1 MRVIVTQFVE
11 NVSFPSPF
19 VTKASNCETK
29 ILFRNMM
36 MKNEFMSFHSYTG
49 GKRVNKIM
57 FDKGFR
63 EIIVFKIVIKM
74 SRTLF

>member
-19 VTKASNCETK
+19 VTKASNCKTK

-49 GKRVNKIM
+49 GKIVNKII

-63 EIIVFKIVIKM
+63 KNYRF
-74 SRTLF
+74 RNCN